1 RQFFTQAILTP
12 GFNNKS
18 IEWTNKLWKELED
31 RWLLLKK
38 DNDDIKIDLE
48 SWIHRFTHDMIAVV
62 TTGERAYSMESYFD
76 TVSDVKLEHP
86 PALLDDAERFVKG
99 IRQHMAYTGIA
110 IGVPD
115 VIRRYVPMARSGAK
129 RFSDNKDYLFGKI
142 NKLVKRRRR
151 EIEDTPLDQPLESHD

>member
-1 RQFFTQAILTP
+1 
-12 GFNNKS
+12 
-18 IEWTNKLWKELED
+18 
-31 RWLLLKK
+31 
-38 DNDDIKIDLE
+38 
-48 SWIHRFTHDMIAVV
+48 
-62 TTGERAYSMESYFD
+62 
-76 TVSDVKLEHP
+76 

-151 EIEDTPLDQPLESHD
+151 EIEDTPLDQPLESHDMLTSMIVAKTPRDFNCVKTVEGEGL